1 MILSM
6 LVPALIFPLELYLCM
21 DHPRFAWLR
30 DWRQYPWELWAITVF
45 GTAATVGGAA
55 DWLFHRSG
63 ETAVGKKEHRAHLM
77 ALAGGGVPLFV
88 LMSAASLSRRPTDWL
103 MPVLIIV
110 MATVVMISYDE
121 FVFHRRIQPHRDVH
135 AQVVDPR
142 QRPGVPGWR
151 IGALCAEGPMRESLS
166 TVISAANLLRRASA
180 LYDQPENALAAAAPE
195 AWRGGFASG
204 ERWMRE
210 AMQAIRGT
218 SPGAETPQHQS
229 DAWLNWLGLAKYCL
243 ATGTAVMVVAVAGLC
258 RRWEQ

>member
-1 MILSM
+1 M

-121 FVFHRRIQPHRDVH
+121 FVFHRRCSRIETFTHRLLTLGNGL
-135 AQVVDPR
+135 AFLA
-142 QRPGVPGWR
+142 
-151 IGALCAEGPMRESLS
+151 GALVLCA
-166 TVISAANLLRRASA
+166 
-180 LYDQPENALAAAAPE
+180 
-195 AWRGGFASG
+195 RGAY
-204 ERWMRE
+204 
-210 AMQAIRGT
+210 A
-218 SPGAETPQHQS
+218 
-229 DAWLNWLGLAKYCL
+229 
-243 ATGTAVMVVAVAGLC
+243 
-258 RRWEQ
+258 